1 MRVPKLVWSVAGALA
16 LVVVAGAAFA
26 GWMIVRED
34 ESQRSGTCDAAV
46 YQLSVEPDDGVLE
59 VNFEL
64 TSSAPGEVWDVV
76 VQQNDTVLLEGQ
88 RTTDEDAEL
97 DLDVPVVPDGE
108 NEFTVSATPEG
119 GEACT
124 AQLRHG

>member
-1 MRVPKLVWSVAGALA
+1 MRIPKLVWGGVALVLVAG
-16 LVVVAGAAFA
+16 VVLA
-26 GWMIVRED
+26 GWMILREN
-34 ESQRSGTCDAAV
+34 ESHQSGTCDAAV

-64 TSSAPGEVWDVV
+64 SSSASGEVWDMVV
-76 VQQNDTVLLEGQ
+76 RQNDTVVLEGQ
-88 RTTDEDAEL
+88 RTTDDDAEL
-97 DLDVPVVPDGE
+97 DVDVPARSNGE

>member
-1 MRVPKLVWSVAGALA
+1 MRIPKFVWGVVA
-16 LVVVAGAAFA
+16 LVLVAGAAFA
-26 GWMIVRED
+26 GWMIVREK

-46 YQLSVEPDDGVLE
+46 YQLSVEEDDGVLE

-76 VQQNDTVLLEGQ
+76 VQQNNTLLLEGQ

-97 DLDVPVVPDGE
+97 DVDVPVRSNGK
-108 NEFTVSATPEG
+108 NEFTVTATPEG